1 MKMIS
6 IMAIIL
12 ERELFILKMKKIELK
27 IKKAADKDKSL
38 IKKWLSKPHLL
49 EHFKYDQER
58 KEKGSYWVSYAGK
71 TPLAL
76 ILTQML
82 SPESPPPFGSWVEPE
97 GTTLLID
104 VAALEGDF
112 ADVETMAAALKEFIS
127 VQPVE
132 IKSILADAEVKQTA
146 VSDAYEQAGFARLTT
161 FVKGSG
167 FFKGSPHYLLKF
179 SCPQS

>member
-1 MKMIS
+1 MIS

-27 IKKAADKDKSL
+27 IRKSTNKDNNL

-58 KEKGSYWVSYAGK
+58 KDNGIYWVCYAGK

-76 ILTQML
+76 ILTQTL
-82 SPESPPPFGSWVEPE
+82 SAESPPPFGAWVEPE
-97 GTTLLID
+97 ETTLLID
-104 VAALEGDF
+104 FAALDGNF
-112 ADVETMAAALKEFIS
+112 ADVEVMAAALKEFVSIQS
-127 VQPVE
+127 SEVR
-132 IKSILADAEVKQTA
+132 SILADAEVKQTA

-167 FFKGSPHYLLKF
+167 FFKGSPHYLLKY
-179 SCPQS
+179 SRS